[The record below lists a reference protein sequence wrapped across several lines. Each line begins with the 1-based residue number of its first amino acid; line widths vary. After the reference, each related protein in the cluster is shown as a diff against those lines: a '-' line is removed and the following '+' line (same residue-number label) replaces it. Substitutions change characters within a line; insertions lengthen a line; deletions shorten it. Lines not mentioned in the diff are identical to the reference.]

1 MITYFCDTNCDVTL
15 KDAKEL
21 GFNLISMPYT
31 INEKEIFPFTSD
43 EEFNYKE
50 FYDYLRNSKTIPT
63 TSGLSVKTYINYFEE
78 EFKKGND
85 ICYFHFSGKMSG
97 TFNAMRL
104 AIEELKETYKDR
116 KFYDVDLKS
125 ITVLGY
131 AELQELSKLVKEN
144 NSIDEIL
151 DIYHTEI
158 ESHFAL
164 MAFSDDLKFFKKS
177 GRLNGISATLGSLI
191 NTKPIISINDEGLM
205 NSIDKAI
212 GRKKAINKI
221 IENIKVLQDKINDY
235 PIYITHSDCLPFVE
249 EMEKALEK
257 EFGKIN
263 IKVINIS
270 PTTGVH
276 CGPSCLG
283 VAFHSKRRTL

>member
-1 MITYFCDTNCDVTL
+1 MVVYFCDTNCDVTF
-15 KDAKEL
+15 KDAKNL
-21 GFNLISMPYT
+21 GFKLISMPYT
-31 INEKEIFPFTSD
+31 INGNEYFPFTNED
-43 EEFNYKE
+43 EFNYHE
-50 FYDYLRNSKTIPT
+50 FYDFLRNCKNLPS
-63 TSGLSVKTYINYFEE
+63 TSGLSVEKYIEYFKE
-78 EFKKGND
+78 EFEKGND

-104 AIEELKETYKDR
+104 AIEELQETHKDR
-116 KFYDVDLKS
+116 KFYNIDLKS

-131 AELQELSKLVKEN
+131 AQLYELSKLIKEN
-144 NSIDEIL
+144 KNIDEIL
-151 DIYHTEI
+151 DIYHTKI

-191 NTKPIISINDEGLM
+191 NAKPIISINDEGLM

-221 IENIKVLQDKINDY
+221 IENIKILEDKINEY
-235 PIYITHSDCLPFVE
+235 TVFITHSDCLPFVE
-249 EMEKALEK
+249 EMKKSLIN
-257 EFGKIN
+257 EFGN
-263 IKVINIS
+263 LDFKVINIS

-283 VAFHSKRRTL
+283 VAFHSKRRSL

>member
-1 MITYFCDTNCDVTL
+1 MITYFCDTNCDVTF

-21 GFNLISMPYT
+21 GFSLISMPYT
-31 INEKEIFPFTSD
+31 VNEKEYFPFTND
-43 EEFNYKE
+43 EEFDYHK
-50 FYDYLRNSKTIPT
+50 FYEYLRTCKTIPS
-63 TSGLSVKTYINYFEE
+63 TSGLSVETYINYFKK
-78 EFKKGND
+78 EFEKGND

-104 AIEELKETYKDR
+104 AIEELQETYKER

-131 AELQELSKLVKEN
+131 ALLQELSKLIKEN
-144 NSIDEIL
+144 KSIDEIL

-191 NTKPIISINDEGLM
+191 NAKPIISINDEGMM

-221 IENIKVLQDKINDY
+221 IENIKILEDRIVDY
-235 PIYITHSDCLPFVE
+235 PIYITHSDCFPFVE

-263 IKVINIS
+263 VKVVNIS

-276 CGPSCLG
+276 AGPSCLG